1 MGGGIKVLPF
11 STMFLCSGV
20 TSPGVDNNG
29 VILLSV
35 AASLILTDNF
45 SSAPVYH
52 SFLSW
57 HSVECFPTG
66 AQFGLVQVTLVK
78 LKTYTIILR
87 EQSNGTD
94 TEPEHISSL
103 VYCPLLV
110 KSLNELKIAEQMRI
124 MMSWFGLSHFN
135 LSPL

>member
-1 MGGGIKVLPF
+1 MCWFCLSQVPCSVYYVNMYTCGGEVGWGGGGIKVLPF
-11 STMFLCSGV
+11 STMFPCSGV

-57 HSVECFPTG
+57 HGVECVPAG
-66 AQFGLVQVTLVK
+66 AQFGSVQVTLVQM
-78 LKTYTIILR
+78 KTYTIILR
-87 EQSNGTD
+87 EHSTSTD
-94 TEPEHISSL
+94 AEPERHSS
-103 VYCPLLV
+103 
-110 KSLNELKIAEQMRI
+110 
-124 MMSWFGLSHFN
+124 
-135 LSPL
+135 

>member
-1 MGGGIKVLPF
+1 MSAGGGGGGGGGGGVKVLPS
-11 STMFLCSGV
+11 STMFPCSGV

-45 SSAPVYH
+45 SFAPVYH
-52 SFLSW
+52 CFLSW

-78 LKTYTIILR
+78 MKTYTIILR
-87 EQSNGTD
+87 E
-94 TEPEHISSL
+94 
-103 VYCPLLV
+103 
-110 KSLNELKIAEQMRI
+110 
-124 MMSWFGLSHFN
+124 
-135 LSPL
+135 